1 MSTISR
7 SMSNTVVQG
16 ANFWVGRLGVRPLA
30 TPSLSAD
37 VEVRTLTQWLK
48 RPGGRVECGDL
59 VAPVDTT
66 LRSNGM
72 AQKPEP
78 APPQPPPEV
87 PPRTRASAPGTSSR
101 AATCAAARNA
111 AGTRAPAFAR
121 GSRRWKFPSP
131 RQAAAQVAARGA
143 GRLMRKAIVAAM
155 ATNARSRTIDG
166 HEPSRLAGTS
176 LKRPH
181 ASMPRKRRALCGA

>member
-16 ANFWVGRLGVRPLA
+16 ANFWVSWLGVRPLA
-30 TPSLSAD
+30 TPWLSAN
-37 VEVRTLTQWLK
+37 VEVRTLTQWLN
-48 RPGGRVECGDL
+48 RPGGRIECGDL

-87 PPRTRASAPGTSSR
+87 PPRPEPPPPEPPPERPPAPPPELPPEPER
-101 AATCAAARNA
+101 
-111 AGTRAPAFAR
+111 P
-121 GSRRWKFPSP
+121 PSP
-131 RQAAAQVAARGA
+131 RQPPTEIPEPEASGVQVAR
-143 GRLMRKAIVAAM
+143 AAL
-155 ATNARSRTIDG
+155 G
-166 HEPSRLAGTS
+166 G
-176 LKRPH
+176 
-181 ASMPRKRRALCGA
+181 